1 MNVDVL
7 KCVAMCV
14 AECKQSNSGQVVQV
28 LCSLFWNML
37 MFGMSGDVFLQ
48 HVANLKAEKLLKF
61 VHSLQQL
68 NRRCSEMCGDVC
80 CSI

>member
-7 KCVAMCV
+7 KCMVMCV
-14 AECKQSNSGQVVQV
+14 AVCKQSNSGQVVQV
-28 LCSLFWNML
+28 CVHSSGICRCFE
-37 MFGMSGDVFLQ
+37 MSGDVFLQ

-61 VHSLQQL
+61 VHSLQEL
-68 NRRCSEMCGDVC
+68 NCQCSEMCGDVC